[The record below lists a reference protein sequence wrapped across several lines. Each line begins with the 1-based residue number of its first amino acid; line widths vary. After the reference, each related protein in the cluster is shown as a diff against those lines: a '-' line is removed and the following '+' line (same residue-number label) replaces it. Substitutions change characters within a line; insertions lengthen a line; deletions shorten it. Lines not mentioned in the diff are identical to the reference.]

1 MFVKYSE
8 GQIASVI
15 DNEKDL
21 DEKQKEAFQ
30 KVSPLFDNSSR
41 DERSISDTKK
51 QGS

>member
-15 DNEKDL
+15 ENEKDL
-21 DEKQKEAFQ
+21 DEKQKKAFQ
-30 KVSPLFDNSSR
+30 EAAPLFDTSENNHN
-41 DERSISDTKK
+41 DTKK